1 MPICIHDNFLPHE
14 LYIECFNYAI
24 SKYNSHDMVFKTNKV
39 WTDGIVQDSYPILIH
54 TLHDTDDLSI
64 RLKSHMLDNIDLPY
78 NNVSTT
84 NLSFYFYTSGAHIPW
99 HDDGH
104 HNGGITIYLN
114 KEWKNDWG
122 GALLYSEDNSNM
134 IDGGFYPKQN
144 RAIIITDNIPHTVV
158 PTTKYSD
165 IRISIQCFFSN
176 TDLNN
181 SK

>member
-24 SKYNSHDMVFKTNKV
+24 SKYNSHDMVFKTNNAWKNS
-39 WTDGIVQDSYPILIH
+39 IVQDSNPILIH
-54 TLHDTDDLSI
+54 TLDDTDDLSI
-64 RLKSHMLDNIDLPY
+64 RLKSRIVNNNELTYNIC
-78 NNVSTT
+78 TT
-84 NLSFYFYTSGAHIPW
+84 NLSFYFYTSGSHIPW
-99 HDDGH
+99 HDDGN

-114 KEWKNDWG
+114 KEWKDDWG
-122 GALLYSEDNSNM
+122 GALLYRDNNSNM

-158 PTTKYSD
+158 PTTQSSD
-165 IRISIQCFFSN
+165 IRISIQCFFTN
-176 TDLNN
+176 TELNN

>member
-99 HDDGH
+99 HDDFYH
-104 HNGGITIYLN
+104 DGGLTIYLN
-114 KEWKNDWG
+114 KEWHEDTGGAFMYKNDESIN
-122 GALLYSEDNSNM
+122 AIYPSSNTA
-134 IDGGFYPKQN
+134 N
-144 RAIIITDNIPHTVV
+144 LVV
-158 PTTKYSD
+158 GDIFHCVCSTTKNSD
-165 IRISIQCFFSN
+165 TRMTIQCFF
-176 TDLNN
+176 DL
-181 SK
+181 